1 MIAEILRKG
10 LKFSIFTGR
19 NFHSA
24 RKYVKEINVDFP
36 MVFQNGALIM
46 KPFSGEILRIS
57 PLKEEIARKIIN
69 VARERNIFFILFTSF
84 FEVRDM
90 VIERKYKG
98 VFEDYLAANSWRL
111 IFSDDVLK
119 YMRDS
124 VAEVALIG
132 KEEGILEVVKDVE
145 RDHLGEFTGVKNTV
159 RDDEVFYEF
168 FGPDSTKA
176 KALEFL
182 LGHFGTTL
190 DRVAFIGDSYNDL
203 SLMEIV
209 GVPIAMGNSPEDVK
223 NKAKFITLS
232 NDEAGVAYAIDKI
245 LKGEWVR

>member
-1 MIAEILRKG
+1 MIMETIRKG

-24 RKYVKEINVDFP
+24 RRYVREINVDFP

-57 PLKEEIARKIIN
+57 HLKGAIAKKIIDR
-69 VARERNIFFILFTSF
+69 ARERGIFFILFTSF
-84 FEVRDM
+84 FEIRDM
-90 VIERKYKG
+90 VIEKKYRG
-98 VFEDYLAANSWRL
+98 PFEDYMAANSWRL
-111 IFSDDVLK
+111 IFSDDV
-119 YMRDS
+119 MRYIRKN
-124 VAEVALIG
+124 VAEVVLIG
-132 KEEGILEVVKDVE
+132 NEEEILEIAKDME
-145 RDHLGEFTGVKNTV
+145 KEHHGEFTGVKNTV
-159 RDDEVFYEF
+159 RDGEVFYEF

-182 LGHFGTTL
+182 LEHFKTTL

-209 GVPIAMGNSPEDVK
+209 GVPIAMENSPEDVK
-223 NKAKFITLS
+223 NKARFVTLS
-232 NDEAGVAYAIDKI
+232 NDDAGVAYAIDKI
-245 LKGEWVR
+245 LKGEWI